1 MGRPV
6 MDPQDHG
13 ILVNISTG
21 VARLESKV
29 DALVLRIDSLDKRLD
44 DHEQRLRHIESVDMV
59 TGDELVSRDLE
70 QRKSRRWIVGI
81 GITISLSVLAEAV
94 AVGIAIFN

>member
-1 MGRPV
+1 ME
-6 MDPQDHG
+6 PQDHG

-44 DHEQRLRHIESVDMV
+44 DHEQRLRGLEAVDVV
-59 TGDELVSRDLE
+59 TSDDLVGRDLE
-70 QRKSRRWIVGI
+70 ARTSRRWIVGI
-81 GITISLSVLAEAV
+81 GITIALSVLAEAV
-94 AVGIAIFN
+94 AIGIAILN

>member
-1 MGRPV
+1 ME
-6 MDPQDHG
+6 PQDHG

-44 DHEQRLRHIESVDMV
+44 DHETRLRAVEAVDVV
-59 TGDELVSRDLE
+59 TMPELAARDLE
-70 QRKSRRWIVGI
+70 ARKSRRWLVGI
-81 GITISLSVLAEAV
+81 GVTIALSVLAEAV
-94 AVGIAIFN
+94 AIGIAIFN